1 MAVLNPSASVA
12 HERTS
17 VKDAR
22 WLVLLIFLPLPLC
35 QELGVPGATS
45 LTSACG
51 FAWFL
56 GIASLLWA
64 SDKPLRSTLWV
75 WTIVF
80 VFLMGFYVKYF
91 AFAFGMGSPLFDL
104 LNPELSWADRENLND
119 ALVWSTIGFLVF
131 AVTATVILR
140 VQTIPFLPRPP
151 NPERIR
157 QRNLYIVLL
166 LTFLGVLGSLVAAL
180 VFGFGQMGLEHHELP
195 FHLDAV
201 STRFR
206 ISLAPAIF
214 IVSLWVSD
222 NHRNRR
228 LWMATVFTM
237 VVCAVLDAYVRGS
250 RGSIVL
256 AFLPLIFLW
265 CLTGTYTAGRKALTF
280 AIILLTVVLYPLLT
294 GLRGE
299 RIASGQGIDFDSKT
313 ASQQAS
319 SAEGIGISL
328 DQVAGRI
335 VGIDSMIEIRRHMRE
350 LAGPESSITTFQ
362 PSRLPWLANGGQMV
376 TYMTHTVVGIP
387 EEVVEGRSPGFLGG
401 LYLVGGPDGMVI
413 FTILYVTLVAV
424 LWKRISK
431 HSYAAPLL
439 AYIASVILS
448 YTEEGVYGLEN
459 PISALLAILL
469 VVWLFKRLI
478 VAPANS
484 VATSGLA
491 SNSPSH
497 AEY

>member
-1 MAVLNPSASVA
+1 M
-12 HERTS
+12 
-17 VKDAR
+17 
-22 WLVLLIFLPLPLC
+22 
-35 QELGVPGATS
+35 
-45 LTSACG
+45 
-51 FAWFL
+51 
-56 GIASLLWA
+56 
-64 SDKPLRSTLWV
+64 
-75 WTIVF
+75 WTIAF

-104 LNPELSWADRENLND
+104 LNPELAWADRENLND
-119 ALVWSTIGFLVF
+119 ALIWSTIGFVVF
-131 AVTATVILR
+131 AATATVILR
-140 VQTIPFLPRPP
+140 LQRIPFLPQSP
-151 NPERIR
+151 NPERVR
-157 QRNLYIVLL
+157 QRTLYALL
-166 LTFLGVLGSLVAAL
+166 LVTFLGVLGSLVAAL

-214 IVSLWVSD
+214 IVSLWVTD

-228 LWMATVFTM
+228 LWMATVLTM

-299 RIASGQGIDFDSKT
+299 RIATGQGIEFDSKS

-335 VGIDSMIEIRRHMRE
+335 VGIDSMIEIRRHMQE
-350 LAGPESSITTFQ
+350 LAGPDSAVTTVQ
-362 PSRLPWLANGGQMV
+362 LSRLPWLANGGQMV
-376 TYMTHTVVGIP
+376 TYMTHSVVGIP

-401 LYLVGGPDGMVI
+401 LYLVGGPDWMVF
-413 FTILYVTLVAV
+413 FTILYVIVVAA
-424 LWKRISK
+424 LWKGISK
-431 HSYAAPLL
+431 HPYASPLL
-439 AYIASVILS
+439 AYLASVILS

-459 PISALLAILL
+459 PISALLAIVL
-469 VVWLFKRLI
+469 VIWLFNRFI
-478 VAPANS
+478 VASANTPA
-484 VATSGLA
+484 TLRFA
-491 SNSPSH
+491 SDSPNHSKN
-497 AEY
+497 